1 MSYRSCSTLKDAMT
15 SHWTAISYGGTGVMR
30 SGLTMPVDA
39 LPSSSCGVAD
49 LYVPAS
55 VHAEARAVLALGPG
69 WARRWTAS
77 WRLAGGPV
85 VCTVRDL
92 ASMQIVGAKPVR
104 RFTWRADQRH
114 RPGLQ
119 FLVSTGRHHGFES
132 LAEQK
137 LLLALDFAGEVVDVL
152 SQPFRLRFAAADGWR
167 EHIPDFLVVDQGGRW
182 LLDVR
187 PADRIHPEDL
197 VRFAA
202 AGEAA
207 LAAGWRYGVVAG
219 WRPHVLTTLDTL
231 ASQRR
236 PLADPLGTQPE
247 LLDGAA
253 RGPLPFAE
261 LVVTTSYPAVVRAH
275 ALHLIWHR
283 QLVVDLAQPLGDR
296 TPVWPVHAGG
306 NR

>member
-1 MSYRSCSTLKDAMT
+1 MDR
-15 SHWTAISYGGTGVMR
+15 VMQ
-30 SGLTMPVDA
+30 SSLSIPVGE
-39 LPSSSCGVAD
+39 LPSSSCQLAD
-49 LYVPAS
+49 LYIPAR
-55 VHAEARAVLALGPG
+55 VGAEAHAVLTLEAG
-69 WARRWTAS
+69 WARKWTAS
-77 WRLAGGPV
+77 WRLSGAKV
-85 VCTVRDL
+85 VCAVRDL
-92 ASMQIVGAKPVR
+92 GSMRMIGAEPVR

-132 LAEQK
+132 LAEQQ
-137 LLLALDFAGEVVDVL
+137 LLLALDFAGEVADVL
-152 SQPFRLRFAAADGWR
+152 SQPFRLRFAAAGGWE
-167 EHIPDFLVVDQGGRW
+167 EHTPDFLVIASGARW

-187 PADRIHPEDL
+187 PAERIGPDDL

-236 PLADPLGTQPE
+236 PLADPLAIQPK
-247 LLDGAA
+247 LLEAA
-253 RGPLPFAE
+253 AHGPLPFTK
-261 LVVTTSYPAVVRAH
+261 LVATTSCPAVARTH

-283 QLVVDLAQPLGDR
+283 RLSIDLAQPLGDR
-296 TPVWPVHAGG
+296 TLIWPAHAGG
-306 NR
+306 DQ

>member
-1 MSYRSCSTLKDAMT
+1 
-15 SHWTAISYGGTGVMR
+15 
-30 SGLTMPVDA
+30 
-39 LPSSSCGVAD
+39 VAD
-49 LYVPAS
+49 LYISARVGTD
-55 VHAEARAVLALGPG
+55 ARAVLNLGAG

-77 WRLAGGPV
+77 WRLSGASV
-85 VCTVRDL
+85 ICAVQDL
-92 ASMQIVGAKPVR
+92 PSMRLVGAEPVR

-132 LAEQK
+132 LAEQQ
-137 LLLALDFAGEVVDVL
+137 LLLALDFAGEVTDVL
-152 SQPFRLRFAAADGWR
+152 SQPFRLRFAAAGGWR
-167 EHIPDFLVVDQGGRW
+167 EHIPDFLVIDRGGRW

-187 PADRIHPEDL
+187 PAHRIGPDDL

-202 AGEAA
+202 AGEVA

-219 WRPHVLTTLDTL
+219 WWPHVLTSLDTL

-247 LLDGAA
+247 LLEAA
-253 RGPLPFAE
+253 AHGPVSFAR
-261 LVVTTSYPAVVRAH
+261 LVAATSYPAVARAH

-283 QLVVDLAQPLGDR
+283 RLSIDLARPLGDR

-306 NR
+306 QR